1 MATMG
6 NTEGGR
12 GNSLLRRQWREL
24 GLLIVECFAAGTFV
38 SLVLALA
45 VFVVSTQAHAAP
57 AEFGQGV
64 LHLRQEGGPRITA
77 PLLFTDV
84 HMDISGMTARVQVKQ
99 RFVNPTAAWRE
110 GVYVFPLPENAAVD
124 HLTMHIGDRLVEG
137 LIKERSEAKRTYE
150 AAKTDGRKSTLVE
163 QERPNMF
170 TTSVAN
176 IGPSEEIVIAIEYQQ
191 TLRYDDGSFHLRFP
205 LAITPRYVPGAPV
218 ASTNE
223 AASWSPATAEIV
235 DADRITPPL
244 ADRREGDVNPVSIAI
259 DLNAGF
265 TLSALA
271 SAHHPVQIE
280 EKPGN
285 RYRVTLAGGPV
296 PAARDF
302 ELTWTPDVG
311 ATPGAALFME
321 TKGGKTYALLM
332 ALPPTVSSL
341 APRVPR
347 EITYIIDTSGS
358 MEGVSMA
365 QARDALLMALDRLQP
380 GDRFNVVEFNS
391 VTTPLFA
398 APVAFEAAALSR
410 ARQFVSGLRAR
421 GGTEMLPA
429 LAAALAGDKQVS
441 GVRQVVFLTDGA
453 VGNEDAILRLIQEQ
467 VGDRRLFTV
476 GIGPAPN
483 TFFMTKAAQL
493 GRGTFTYIG
502 DVREVKSRMTA
513 LFRKL
518 ENPALVDLSVAWPA
532 GADAWPRV
540 IPDLYVGEP
549 VVVTAQFNA
558 NASLDPIRI
567 SGRQGGATW
576 DKALPTGVAATEPGV
591 GVLWARAKI
600 DALMDA
606 GRKGIPEDDVRAAV
620 VDIALTHHLV
630 SKYTSLVAV
639 DTIPTRPLGVDAPTT
654 GVPGNVPQGLTGFDQ
669 LPRTATAATLSLIAG
684 GTALLLAGLIGLSLR
699 RPARARRG
707 AEAPAAHLQMTGC

>member
-1 MATMG
+1 MATIG
-6 NTEGGR
+6 NTDGGR
-12 GNSLLRRQWREL
+12 GSSLLRRQWRAL
-24 GLLIVECFAAGTFV
+24 GLLVVECFAAGMFI

-45 VFVVSTQAHAAP
+45 VFVVSTQAQAAP
-57 AEFGQGV
+57 AEAGQGD
-64 LHLRQEGGPRITA
+64 LHLRLEGGARVAA

-84 HMDISGMTARVQVKQ
+84 HMNISGMTARVQVKQ
-99 RFVNPTAAWRE
+99 RFVNPTTEWRE

-137 LIKERSEAKRTYE
+137 LIKERSEAKRAYE
-150 AAKTDGRKSTLVE
+150 AAKTEGRKSTLVE

-176 IGPSEEIVIAIEYQQ
+176 IGPSEEIVVAIEYQQ
-191 TLRYDDGSFHLRFP
+191 TLRYDNGSFHLRFP
-205 LAITPRYVPGAPV
+205 LAITPRYVPDAPT
-218 ASTNE
+218 ASTHD
-223 AASWSPATAEIV
+223 ATSGSQATAEIV
-235 DADRITPPL
+235 DALRITPPL
-244 ADRREGDVNPVSIAI
+244 AHRHDGDVNPVSIAI
-259 DLNAGF
+259 ELNAGF
-265 TLSALA
+265 ALSALA

-285 RYRVTLAGGPV
+285 RYRVTLAAGPI

-311 ATPGAALFME
+311 ATPSAALFME
-321 TKGGKTYALLM
+321 TKGSKTYALLM
-332 ALPPTVSSL
+332 ALPPTVNGST
-341 APRVPR
+341 PRGPR

-358 MEGVSMA
+358 MDGVSMA
-365 QARDALLMALDRLQP
+365 QARDALLMALDRLLP
-380 GDRFNVVEFNS
+380 GDRFNVIEFNS
-391 VTTPLFA
+391 VTIPLFA
-398 APVAFEAAALSR
+398 APVDVEPATLAR

-429 LAAALAGDKQVS
+429 LAAAFGGDKKAP
-441 GVRQVVFLTDGA
+441 GIRQVVFLTDGA

-483 TFFMTKAAQL
+483 TFFMTKAAQF

-518 ENPALVDLSVAWPA
+518 ENPALADLSVAWPA

-558 NASLDPIRI
+558 NASLDHIRI
-567 SGRQGGATW
+567 SGRQGGAAW
-576 DKALPTGVAATEPGV
+576 DKALPTGVAATDPGV

-639 DTIPTRPLGVDAPTT
+639 DTMPTRPAGVDAPTT
-654 GVPGNVPQGLTGFDQ
+654 WVPGTVPQGLTGFAQ
-669 LPRTATAATLSLIAG
+669 LPRTATGATLSLVAG
-684 GTALLLAGLIGLSLR
+684 GTTLLLAGFIGLWLR
-699 RPARARRG
+699 RLARDRRG
-707 AEAPAAHLQMTGC
+707 AQAPAAHLQMTGC